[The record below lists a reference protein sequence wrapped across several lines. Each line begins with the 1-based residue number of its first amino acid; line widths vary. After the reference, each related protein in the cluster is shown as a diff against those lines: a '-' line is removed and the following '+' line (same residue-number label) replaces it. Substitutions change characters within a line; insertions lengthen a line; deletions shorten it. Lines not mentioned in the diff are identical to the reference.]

1 MRRVIITEEIQEVWQ
16 GPPFLPRP
24 VKRSWGR
31 KLHRAAVLVL
41 ALLWL
46 GFAFLFLAAVTI
58 HGRSPLALLWPV
70 FPAFAA
76 SVFLFRPE
84 LTNGPSL

>member
-1 MRRVIITEEIQEVWQ
+1 MRRVIITEEIQEARQ
-16 GPPFLPRP
+16 GPLFVPRP

-31 KLHRAAVLVL
+31 KLHRAALLVL

-46 GFAFLFLAAVTI
+46 LTGAFLLAAVAMY
-58 HGRSPLALLWPV
+58 GRSPLALLWPV

-76 SVFLFRPE
+76 SVFFFRE
-84 LTNGPSL
+84 ASKL

>member
-1 MRRVIITEEIQEVWQ
+1 MRRVIVTEEMQEVWQ
-16 GPPFLPRP
+16 GPLVLPRP

-31 KLHRAAVLVL
+31 KLHRAALLVF

-46 GFAFLFLAAVTI
+46 LIGALLLAVVAMY
-58 HGRSPLALLWPV
+58 GRSPLALLWPV

-76 SVFLFRPE
+76 AVFFFRE
-84 LTNGPSL
+84 ASKL